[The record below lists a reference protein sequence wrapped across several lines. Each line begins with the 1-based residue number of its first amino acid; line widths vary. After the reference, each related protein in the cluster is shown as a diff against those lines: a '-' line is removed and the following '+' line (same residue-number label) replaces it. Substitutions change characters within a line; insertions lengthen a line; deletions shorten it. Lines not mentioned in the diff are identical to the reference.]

1 MSINQKNNKKDSA
14 GYLIKETM
22 DKKLTKVDAAIFV
35 RNWANIAAF
44 FDPKVL
50 TQAVHQFKVRDFAT
64 FDYVR
69 RENLGQLRHYDAKGY
84 ILLTPEPVMSYVTE
98 YSNHDGGGWERRVQR
113 LCYEYIVPDDYQLK
127 EKELLL
133 SALTSEFPYL
143 AKYGVQ
149 AYHMEEGC
157 TKKQIDE
164 YKKAHTNSF
173 FSCGVNNYFGDEI
186 YVNVKDLCQSI
197 YVPYIA
203 LKEHNPDIIITRHT
217 KYHESYYGGGNRSEY
232 LRKSLEVLE
241 TPEAK
246 RFFKHVKEGK

>member
-1 MSINQKNNKKDSA
+1 MAIHQKNVKKDSA
-14 GYLIKETM
+14 GYLIKKTM
-22 DKKLTKVDAAIFV
+22 DKELTKATAAIFV

-69 RENLGQLRHYDAKGY
+69 RENIGQLQRYDAKGY
-84 ILLTPEPVMSYVTE
+84 ILLTPEPVMAYVTE
-98 YSNHDGGGWERRVQR
+98 YSNHNGGGWERRVQK
-113 LCYEYIVPDDYQLK
+113 LCYEYIVADNYQLR
-127 EKELLL
+127 EKDLIMAALLL
-133 SALTSEFPYL
+133 EFPYL
-143 AKYGVQ
+143 SKYGVQ
-149 AYHMEEGC
+149 AYHMDKGC
-157 TKKQIDE
+157 TRKQIDE
-164 YKKAHTNSF
+164 YKKVHTNSF

-186 YVNVKDLCQSI
+186 YVNVKNSCQSI

-217 KYHESYYGGGNRSEY
+217 KYYESYYGGGNKNEY